1 MLLYSGSQ
9 MSSPTVPAQN
19 ETSAADRFA
28 VHCEVLRLSAQPS
41 GPVLLVQFLLDCGVA
56 ALFAWQYSVPHA
68 AIWIAMIAATTGY
81 RGFFPQR
88 LPDPLTPENIQ
99 PALRLHTLRIAVHE
113 GAHGAAGVLLFDP
126 ANATSQLMIGL
137 VVMAMTLSSVFS
149 VSYYTPA
156 MQLAITLLLAPVIV
170 MGIGFGAPSM
180 MVLAVLGIGLLAM
193 VWRLVAERARQLEE
207 NIGLRHNE
215 STLRAQALAG
225 LRESQEAQA
234 ERLRFF
240 SAANHDLRQPVMAM
254 GLQAEVLRHQ
264 LDAGED
270 QLTVQNTVAAL
281 SRAQQA
287 LEGLTNQ
294 LLEIGRIEAAA
305 DPITPV
311 AVALAPLLNELARQA
326 NSGRVRVRCPA
337 DVVVW
342 TDAVALRRI
351 LGNLVDNAIKFT
363 PRGRVLLACRRRPD
377 AWRVEVRDA
386 GVGIAPEAQERVF
399 GDFEQVGN
407 IERNLQ
413 RGHGLGLAIVRRL
426 AARLGVQITLRSAPG
441 RGSVFGFE
449 LPAAPLGT
457 PVVPS
462 MVSAAEAAAASPGT
476 LRQGL
481 AVLVVEDNAVVA
493 DSVAA
498 LLRLWRARPQVCAC
512 AADALALPNLPVF
525 EIALCD
531 IRLPG
536 ELDGIALA
544 KELQRR
550 NPKLAIAL
558 ISADIDD
565 ATLDLARELGWQ
577 ALRKPVQPADLRQL
591 LLRAQSRT

>member
-9 MSSPTVPAQN
+9 MSSPTVPAQT

-28 VHCEVLRLSAQPS
+28 VHCEVLRLSTQPS

-56 ALFAWQYSVPHA
+56 ALFAWQYSVSHA
-68 AIWIAMIAATTGY
+68 AIWIAMIAATTAY

-88 LPDPLTPENIQ
+88 LPDPLTPENIK

-113 GAHGAAGVLLFDP
+113 GAHGAAGILLFDP

-180 MVLAVLGIGLLAM
+180 MVMAVLGIGLLAM
-193 VWRLVAERARQLEE
+193 VWRLVGERARQLEE

-215 STLRAQALAG
+215 SALRAQALAG

-270 QLTVQNTVAAL
+270 RLTVQNTVAAL

-326 NSGRVRVRCPA
+326 GSGRVRVRCPP

-351 LGNLVDNAIKFT
+351 LGNLVDNALKFT

-399 GDFEQVGN
+399 GDFEQIGN

-426 AARLGVQITLRSAPG
+426 AARLGVEITLRSAPG

-449 LPAAPLGT
+449 LPAAPLGA

-462 MVSAAEAAAASPGT
+462 MVSATEAAAPGT

-481 AVLVVEDNAVVA
+481 GVLVVEDNTVVA

-498 LLRLWRARPQVCAC
+498 LLRLWRARPHVCIS
-512 AADALALPNLPVF
+512 AADALALPNLPAF

-550 NPKLAIAL
+550 SPNLAIAL

-565 ATLDLARELGWQ
+565 ATLELARERGWQ
-577 ALRKPVQPADLRQL
+577 ALRKPVQPADLRAL
-591 LLRAQSRT
+591 LLRAQRRI